1 MARVAAAETGHASCV
16 ASSCTPN
23 ASCRRYG
30 GGQGHGAANVP
41 VPAGIAPCVRARTT
55 VWARLWSD
63 GRRHPRSHGP
73 VAWPPNRILFKL
85 QCRQF
90 IELVRQLAAQPPG
103 PQADEWLARTMAVGQ
118 QLQEAY
124 FGKLTDAQQS
134 ALEVCGRRVRRQH
147 PCSVWLKATVAR

>member
-1 MARVAAAETGHASCV
+1 MCGFQLYAKPFLQEIWWRPGPWCSERTL
-16 ASSCTPN
+16 
-23 ASCRRYG
+23 
-30 GGQGHGAANVP
+30 
-41 VPAGIAPCVRARTT
+41 PCWNRTLRTCAHNRAR
-55 VWARLWSD
+55 WSD
-63 GRRHPRSHGP
+63 GQRHPRSHGP

-124 FGKLTDAQQS
+124 FGKLTDVQQS
-134 ALEVCGRRVRRQH
+134 ALEVCGRRVRRH
-147 PCSVWLKATVAR
+147 RPSRVWLTVTVAR